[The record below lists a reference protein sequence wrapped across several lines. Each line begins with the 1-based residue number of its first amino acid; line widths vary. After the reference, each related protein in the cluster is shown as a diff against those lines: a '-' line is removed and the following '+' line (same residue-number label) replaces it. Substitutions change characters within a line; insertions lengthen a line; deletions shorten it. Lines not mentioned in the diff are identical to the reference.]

1 MAKSAKK
8 KSPLYSS
15 REMDVLRHADR
26 VVARLVT
33 GRELTFFPKEGE
45 RVVDVLS
52 RVILARKMLDSI
64 GKRIMVYIG
73 GEVDGEV
80 RLVSIDPNL

>member
-1 MAKSAKK
+1 
-8 KSPLYSS
+8 
-15 REMDVLRHADR
+15 
-26 VVARLVT
+26 
-33 GRELTFFPKEGE
+33 
-45 RVVDVLS
+45 
-52 RVILARKMLDSI
+52 LDSI